1 MREHCNDEELEAHN
15 ILDQVKAGATL
26 SQAAINRALWVLGDG
41 VGIVQLGVPKCNHIK
56 SE

>member
-1 MREHCNDEELEAHN
+1 MREHCDDEEREAHN